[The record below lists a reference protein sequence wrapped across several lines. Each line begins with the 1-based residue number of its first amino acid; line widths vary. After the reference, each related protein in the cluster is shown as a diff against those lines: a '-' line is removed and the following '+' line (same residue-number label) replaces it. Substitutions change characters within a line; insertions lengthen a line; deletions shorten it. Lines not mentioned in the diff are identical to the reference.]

1 MKLHYAPLSAIWLL
15 LLCITACHTDKNL
28 PSANSPE
35 KHPYPVSSYIPK
47 LAVGTSVNSNYQ
59 PTVRYTVTEFSKL
72 PGWSTQHFE
81 QSLQTFKRSCTVLIA
96 QTKWQKVCALAMQTK
111 NNRQQAKRFFEQQ
124 FQPWIVSN
132 GLGGLDGKI
141 TGYYEP
147 AIEATLSPSMHN
159 STPVYGVPNDLI
171 QLDLPA
177 NISSKAQI
185 HLEKNTNGAKISE
198 NGPYL
203 ADLSRFHL
211 SSKDKILR
219 GRWSG
224 KELVPYYTRAEIEQG
239 AIKNKAPI
247 LAYAISPVDF
257 FFLQVQGSGRLHLPD
272 GKLLR
277 LTYAQKNGHPY
288 QSIGRYMVQKGY
300 LPPHAVS
307 QSSINQYITAH
318 PQRKNEIFAHNPSYV
333 FFKPSADQSPN
344 DGPIGSLGV
353 PLRAGYTGAVD
364 QRFIDLGAPLF
375 LATTDPHNHRALNR
389 LIIAQD
395 TGSAI
400 KGSVRVDYFWGFGE
414 SAGAIAG
421 KTNHKG
427 YVWLL
432 LANGQYPL

>member
-1 MKLHYAPLSAIWLL
+1 M
-15 LLCITACHTDKNL
+15 
-28 PSANSPE
+28 
-35 KHPYPVSSYIPK
+35 
-47 LAVGTSVNSNYQ
+47 
-59 PTVRYTVTEFSKL
+59 
-72 PGWSTQHFE
+72 
-81 QSLQTFKRSCTVLIA
+81 
-96 QTKWQKVCALAMQTK
+96 
-111 NNRQQAKRFFEQQ
+111 
-124 FQPWIVSN
+124 
-132 GLGGLDGKI
+132 
-141 TGYYEP
+141 
-147 AIEATLSPSMHN
+147 
-159 STPVYGVPNDLI
+159 
-171 QLDLPA
+171 
-177 NISSKAQI
+177 
-185 HLEKNTNGAKISE
+185 
-198 NGPYL
+198 
-203 ADLSRFHL
+203 
-211 SSKDKILR
+211 
-219 GRWSG
+219 
-224 KELVPYYTRAEIEQG
+224 
-239 AIKNKAPI
+239 
-247 LAYAISPVDF
+247 AYAISPVDF

-288 QSIGRYMVQKGY
+288 QSIGKYMVQKGY

-375 LATTDPHNHRALNR
+375 LATTDPRNHRALNR

>member
-1 MKLHYAPLSAIWLL
+1 MKLHCTPLTAIGLL
-15 LLCITACHTDKNL
+15 LLCMTACHVSKN
-28 PSANSPE
+28 PSFTNFPE
-35 KHPYPVSSYIPK
+35 KYPLSYVPK
-47 LAVGTSVNSNYQ
+47 LAVGTSVSSNYQ

-81 QSLQTFKRSCTVLIA
+81 QSLQAFKRGCTVLMA
-96 QTKWQKVCALAMQTK
+96 QPKWQKVCALAMQIK
-111 NNRQQAKRFFEQQ
+111 NNRQQAKHFFEQQ

-132 GLGGLDGKI
+132 GLGGLDGKV

-147 AIEATLSPSMHN
+147 AIEATLSPSIRN

-177 NISSKAQI
+177 NISFQAQI
-185 HLEKNTNGAKISE
+185 RLEKNADGAQINE

-203 ADLSRFHL
+203 ADLSQFHL

-224 KELVPYYTRAEIEQG
+224 KELIPYYTRSEIEQG

-247 LAYAISPVDF
+247 LAYAMNPVDF
-257 FFLQVQGSGRLHLPD
+257 FFLQVQGSGRLRFPD
-272 GKLLR
+272 GRLLR

-288 QSIGRYMVQKGY
+288 QSIGKYMVQKGY
-300 LPPHAVS
+300 LSPDAVS

-318 PQRKNEIFAHNPSYV
+318 PQRKNEILTHNPSYV

-344 DGPIGSLGV
+344 EGPIGSLGV
-353 PLRAGYTGAVD
+353 PLHAEYTGAVD

-375 LATTDPHNHRALNR
+375 LATTDPRNHHTLNR

-414 SAGAIAG
+414 AAGAVAG

>member
-1 MKLHYAPLSAIWLL
+1 MKLHCISLSTIWLL
-15 LLCITACHTDKNL
+15 LLLVTACHTNKK
-28 PSANSPE
+28 PSTSSLE
-35 KHPYPVSSYIPK
+35 EHPYPMSSYAPK
-47 LAVGTSVNSNYQ
+47 FAVGTSVSSNYQ

-81 QSLQTFKRSCTVLIA
+81 QSLQAFKRSCTVLIK

-111 NNRQQAKRFFEQQ
+111 NNRQQAKHFFEQQ

-132 GLGGLDGKI
+132 GSGGLDGKI

-147 AIEATLSPSMHN
+147 VIEATLIPSTQN
-159 STPVYGVPNDLI
+159 STPVYGVPSDLI

-185 HLEKNTNGAKISE
+185 HLQKNTNGAEISE

-203 ADLSRFHL
+203 ADLSQFHL

-219 GRWSG
+219 GRWLG
-224 KELVPYYTRAEIEQG
+224 NELVPYYTRAEIEQG

-247 LAYAISPVDF
+247 IAYAISPVDF
-257 FFLQVQGSGRLHLPD
+257 FFLQVQGSGRLHLPN

-277 LTYAQKNGHPY
+277 LAYAQKNGQPY
-288 QSIGRYMVQKGY
+288 QSIGKYMVQKGY
-300 LPPHAVS
+300 LSPHAVS
-307 QSSINQYITAH
+307 QSSISQYIAAH
-318 PQRKNEIFAHNPSYV
+318 PQRKNEIFNHNPSYI
-333 FFKPSADQSPN
+333 FFKPSSDQSPN

-353 PLRAGYTGAVD
+353 PLRAEYTGAVD

-375 LATTDPHNHRALNR
+375 LATTDPRNHRALNR

-400 KGSVRVDYFWGFGE
+400 RGSVRVDYFWGFGE
-414 SAGAIAG
+414 AAGAIAE